1 MKIAVTYSSIYGA
14 SAYYAELLAGKLGI
28 AAQSLNGLSKID
40 ADVLFHFGGLY
51 AGTINGLKK
60 AASILPEDRFFV
72 LCTVGLADPGKERT
86 RDEIMKLSGKI
97 LQERKYKVFLLRGD
111 MDYSKL
117 TFRHSAMMWALVK
130 MLKARKNRSDEDE
143 ALIRTYGGKLDF
155 KNPDA
160 ILPIVRFAES
170 FAE

>member
-14 SAYYAELLAGKLGI
+14 SAYYAELLADKLGI
-28 AAQSLNGLSKID
+28 IAQDLNDIDKLD

-51 AGTINGLKK
+51 AGTINGL
-60 AASILPEDRFFV
+60 FV

-97 LQERKYKVFLLRGD
+97 LKDRKYKVFSLRGD

-117 TFRHSAMMWALVK
+117 TIRHSAMMWALVK
-130 MLKARKNRSDEDE
+130 VLKAKKNRTEEDE
-143 ALIRTYGGKLDF
+143 ALIETYGGKLDF

-170 FAE
+170 LEE

>member
-14 SAYYAELLAGKLGI
+14 SAYYAELLADKLGTI
-28 AAQSLNGLSKID
+28 AQDLNDIDKLD

-60 AASILPEDRFFV
+60 ACSLLPEDRLFV

-97 LQERKYKVFLLRGD
+97 LKDRKYKVFSLRGD

-117 TFRHSAMMWALVK
+117 TIRHSAMMWALVK
-130 MLKARKNRSDEDE
+130 VLKAKKNRTEEDE
-143 ALIRTYGGKLDF
+143 ALIETYGGKLDF

-170 FAE
+170 LEE

>member
-1 MKIAVTYSSIYGA
+1 M
-14 SAYYAELLAGKLGI
+14 
-28 AAQSLNGLSKID
+28 
-40 ADVLFHFGGLY
+40 
-51 AGTINGLKK
+51 
-60 AASILPEDRFFV
+60 

-97 LQERKYKVFLLRGD
+97 LKDRKYKVFSLRGD

-117 TFRHSAMMWALVK
+117 TIRHSAMMWALVK
-130 MLKARKNRSDEDE
+130 VLKAKKNRTEEDE
-143 ALIRTYGGKLDF
+143 ALIETYGGKLDF

-170 FAE
+170 LEE